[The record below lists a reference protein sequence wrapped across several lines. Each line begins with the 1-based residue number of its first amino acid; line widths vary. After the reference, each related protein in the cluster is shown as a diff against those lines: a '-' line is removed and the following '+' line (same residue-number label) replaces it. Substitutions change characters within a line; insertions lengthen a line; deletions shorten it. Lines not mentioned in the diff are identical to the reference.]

1 MLMCLERIKLILA
14 QLFIG
19 NILSSLGMRHSL
31 TPQDFKWPL
40 SHNFKNQ
47 NGQKNPKKRKTG
59 FWFLIVFDQF
69 F

>member
-40 SHNFKNQ
+40 SHSFKNQ
-47 NGQKNPKKRKTG
+47 NGQKTQKKGRPVFG
-59 FWFLIVFDQF
+59 F
-69 F
+69 